1 MKTFSL
7 WCLLLLFSPGFL
19 WAEELILPEQEA
31 PEALFEAE
39 IGDADVDFYLSGS
52 WRILLGF
59 SADWLFAPDGSV
71 ILSLPGT
78 FPGLEQDRLFEQIPD
93 LTASVWLM
101 ERYFLEYSVLGGF
114 DKNYFLMGYQGQEDE
129 FLDHLYIGNRD
140 IAIDPYIFLDI
151 PEQDDSSIGAE
162 ALLRTGASSH
172 ELLLRS
178 DNNQS
183 ESRLYIGKNLV
194 SEEAIPLSGYIEGR
208 FFKLP
213 DQDVEELEVYL
224 EDANGDYIDADG
236 RHYRLAGVDD
246 ATLDSEEGLVFVK
259 EAAAGGQVVVYYEK
273 GVLAVGDGSLGR
285 NALCG
290 VVVGENKLDPTQ
302 TPEHFDWGV
311 TYPDLALGQLMS
323 SRQVTVNGRTALRLW
338 MPGEFSPFEILSRY
352 EFSQSPPMDLSQVK
366 VEVVKKGDR
375 SQSLLQPVSFN
386 FAPESRGFYAYRN
399 SDLRGDFRN
408 LYPFLNTYIEGD
420 NLDGSNLLY
429 GPERDL
435 RPGYLKYEL
444 LVYHL
449 TPVEQYRL
457 QANVVPGSV
466 SIKRNGMTESRY
478 EVDYGS
484 GLINFLTYIHPDDRI
499 EITYKLKGAFLNNSD
514 LLFVWGS
521 RIPLADS
528 LNLELATG
536 FRWNALPGSYTE
548 KAYDRTGTV
557 IGSAFLQGEG
567 EKLSFKA
574 SSAVAYTNP
583 DTTGTMRLLSMEGR
597 GMEVGLSEDTAYPAS
612 PAYDAEFPIENPG
625 LTQGNRGRLLYR
637 DYREY
642 GSFGTSSLQS
652 YTWSGYQPWAYE
664 TGSKPGPYVAAGSSE
679 GESKGQSLIMD
690 FEIDSADDW
699 VGCQIP
705 LALNQGVLDLS
716 ALQSIFLSYRAV
728 DVSGQFDIY
737 LQIGDIDEDIDG
749 DGTLDEEFSTL
760 ARGFSFDDSA
770 NGVTLL
776 VGGGPKNEGNGRRDS
791 EDVDGNDFIDPEEPE
806 WVLTVGKGLNDY
818 FGDENDTSW
827 SSFSALIDSTERAKL
842 ARSRGV
848 RLIIVRQG
856 VTDCSGRVLIDRL
869 ALAGSDFWVDASGF
883 SATGTVTVRQI
894 EESQGVDTPSEELV
908 DAFPEVEGTFHPFAE
923 VQQVLE
929 VDWRGGVAT
938 DDWSL
943 RGFTGSGVEGIDYRR
958 IVYYARL
965 PSLNDSP
972 PWLYFSLLDGDNR
985 GIHWQFDPAILGAN
999 WAKIEVDL
1007 DSEKVLLNG
1016 SEISGASAQVT
1027 IDPGYASLYL
1037 FKVNMQDSSDGT
1049 LYLDELHLTE
1059 PRGAVGAAFGLD
1071 LDLSLAGELLHL
1083 GDYALISNL
1092 SLSERAFFATAGFST
1107 LYGRPLSAS
1116 SVSSLTEVSCDL
1128 AFSETSAN
1136 VLVEGVDRDFTLS
1149 GGHRVMVPNFSSPVH
1164 FSDSFSLKEVDTGR
1178 NIYRENTL
1186 DLTLPESLTLNLAAS
1201 ASSNSDMLTQGW
1213 QSDLHITAMD
1223 PLTTTGALEFKRS
1236 KSGYSVIEEWYGS
1249 SWYRAYNLLFPWQ
1262 QGLFLERKGGFDLGL
1277 SLATK
1282 PLGAELTAGLD
1293 FQSYDFLSP
1302 SRRQKNGLEVTLL
1315 LPWELWAGTS
1325 KRVTITPGYSRELQ
1339 VMDTQG
1345 KTGDLSDDLRVYAGD
1360 IEQQSYFFILPPFAE
1375 IFSGTA
1381 EEVFTAAGKDYEQAF
1396 YRPEASITVERLF
1409 SSRISDLF
1417 IPSFFQ
1423 FSLDREFKKDGDLVE
1438 FLNNYNLKSQN
1449 NAVNLFGS
1457 YGAYP
1462 LFSFYELDEY
1472 SSGLTLSLSYA
1483 DSVLQSSDLLLEH
1496 YFSFETEES
1505 TSFTLD
1511 NRFNYQYTEAGS
1523 WSDEV
1528 QLSYKRFV
1536 YPPEGVK
1543 LPLLP
1548 ESVEKNGYYS
1558 HQESLALKISGEENS
1573 YSQHHFNIVL
1583 KHETFIIFPEQGL
1596 IKAEIAL
1603 GLDRETFSAENYW
1616 RLGIRAG
1623 IEGKIE
1629 F

>member
-1 MKTFSL
+1 MCF
-7 WCLLLLFSPGFL
+7 LLLLLPGFL
-19 WAEELILPEQEA
+19 WPEELILPEQEA
-31 PEALFEAE
+31 PEAIFETE

-52 WRILLGF
+52 WRILMGV
-59 SADWLFAPDGSV
+59 SADFLFAPDGSV
-71 ILSLPGT
+71 TLSLPGT

-101 ERYFLEYSVLGGF
+101 DRYFLEYSVLGGF
-114 DKNYFLMGYQGQEDE
+114 EENYFLMGYQGQEDE

-140 IAIDPYIFLDI
+140 IAIDPYLFLDI

-194 SEEAIPLSGYIEGR
+194 SEEAIPLSGYIAGR

-213 DQDVEELEVYL
+213 DQGVEELEVYL
-224 EDANGDYIDADG
+224 EDANGDYSDTEG

-273 GVLAVGDGSLGR
+273 GVLAVGDVSLGSG
-285 NALCG
+285 ALCE
-290 VVVGENKLDPTQ
+290 VVGGKLDPSAPATQ
-302 TPEHFDWGV
+302 FAWGI
-311 TYPDLALGQLMS
+311 TYLGQLLDD
-323 SRQVTVNGRTALRLW
+323 RQVTVNGRTGLRLW
-338 MPGEFSPFEILSRY
+338 MAGEFSPFEILSRY
-352 EFSQSPPMDLSQVK
+352 EFSQSPPLDLSQVK

-375 SQSLLQPVSFN
+375 SQSLLQPVNFN
-386 FAPESRGFYAYRN
+386 FAPASRVFYAYHN
-399 SDLRGDFRN
+399 SDLRGDFKN
-408 LYPFLNTYIEGD
+408 LYPFLDAASGGPFD
-420 NLDGSNLLY
+420 RDNLLY
-429 GPERDL
+429 GPERDP

-457 QANVVPGSV
+457 EANVVPGSV
-466 SIKRNGMTESRY
+466 SIKRNGMAESRY
-478 EVDYGS
+478 EVDYNS
-484 GLINFLTYIHPDDRI
+484 GLITFLTYIHPDDRI
-499 EITYKLKGAFLNNSD
+499 EISYRLKGAFLNNSD
-514 LLFVWGS
+514 LLFAWGS
-521 RIPLADS
+521 RIPFSDS

-536 FRWNALPGSYTE
+536 LRWNALPGSYTE

-557 IGSAFLQGEG
+557 IGSVFLQGEG

-574 SSAVAYTNP
+574 STALAYTNP
-583 DTTGTMRLLSMEGR
+583 DTTGVMRLLSMEGQ

-612 PAYDAEFPIENPG
+612 LPQEAIFAALSY
-625 LTQGNRGRLLYR
+625 GNRGKLFYR
-637 DYREY
+637 DYRDY
-642 GSFGTSSLQS
+642 GVFGTSSLQS
-652 YTWSGYQPWAYE
+652 YTWSGYKAWAYE
-664 TGSKPGPYVAAGSSE
+664 TGSKPGPYLAAGSSE
-679 GESKGQSLIMD
+679 GVSKGQSLIMD
-690 FEIDSADDW
+690 FEIDSAGDW

-716 ALQSIFLSYRAV
+716 ALQSIFLSYRAI
-728 DVSGQFDIY
+728 DVTGIFLIY

-749 DGTLDEEFSTL
+749 DSTLDEEFSIL
-760 ARGFSFDDSA
+760 ARGFSFNDSA

-791 EDVDGNDFIDPEEPE
+791 EDVDGNDFLDPEDPD
-806 WVLTVGKGLNDY
+806 WVLTVQDNGVDH
-818 FGDENDTSW
+818 FGDETDTSW
-827 SSFSALIDSTERAKL
+827 SSFSAALGPAERAKL

-848 RLIIVRQG
+848 RLIIIRQDAG
-856 VTDCSGRVLIDRL
+856 SCSGRVLIDRL

-883 SATGTVTVRQI
+883 SATGTVTARQI
-894 EESQGVDTPSEELV
+894 EEGQALYPPPKELV
-908 DAFPEVEGTFHPFAE
+908 DAFPEVEDTFHPFAE

-929 VDWRGGVAT
+929 VDWQGGTAPT

-943 RGFTGSGVEGIDYRR
+943 QGFTGSGVEGIDYRR

-965 PSLNDSP
+965 PTPLTGATIE
-972 PWLYFSLLDGDNR
+972 FSLLDADNR
-985 GIHWQFDPAILGAN
+985 GIRWQFDPEILAILGAN

-1007 DSEKVLLNG
+1007 DSKKVLLNG
-1016 SEISGASAQVT
+1016 SEISGSSVT
-1027 IDPGYASLYL
+1027 IDPSYGSLYL
-1037 FKVNMQDSSDGT
+1037 FKVSLENSSAGT
-1049 LYLDELHLTE
+1049 LYLDELHLTD

-1071 LDLSLAGELLHL
+1071 LDFSLPGELLHL
-1083 GDYALISNL
+1083 GDYALVSNL

-1116 SVSSLTEVSCDL
+1116 TVSSLTEVSCDL
-1128 AFSETSAN
+1128 AFSQASAN
-1136 VLVEGVDRDFTLS
+1136 VQVAGVEQSFTLS
-1149 GGHRVMVPNFSSPVH
+1149 GGHRVMVPNFSFPVH

-1186 DLTLPESLTLNLAAS
+1186 DFTLPESLTLNLTAS
-1201 ASSNSDMLTQGW
+1201 ASSGSDILIQSW
-1213 QSDLHITAMD
+1213 QSGLDIPVLS
-1223 PLTTTGALEFKRS
+1223 PFLVTTDLEFKRS

-1249 SWYRAYNLLFPWQ
+1249 SWCRAYNLLFPWQ
-1262 QGLFLERKGGFDLGL
+1262 QGLFLERKSGFDLGL

-1293 FQSYDFLSP
+1293 FQSYDFISP
-1302 SRRQKNGLEVTLL
+1302 TRRQKNELELTLQ
-1315 LPWELWAGTS
+1315 LPWELWAETS
-1325 KRVTITPGYSRELQ
+1325 KRVTITPGYSRELR

-1375 IFSGTA
+1375 LFSGA
-1381 EEVFTAAGKDYEQAF
+1381 AKEDFTSAGKDYEQAF
-1396 YRPEASITVERLF
+1396 YRPQASITIERLF

-1423 FSLDREFKKDGDLVE
+1423 LSLDKEFKKDGDLVQ
-1438 FLNNYNLKSQN
+1438 FLNNYYLKTRN

-1457 YGAYP
+1457 YGVYP
-1462 LFSFYELDEY
+1462 IFSFYKLDEY
-1472 SSGLTLSLSYA
+1472 GAGLTLTLTY
-1483 DSVLQSSDLLLEH
+1483 DDNTFHSSDLLLEQ
-1496 YFSFETEES
+1496 YVGFETEKS
-1505 TSFTLD
+1505 SILTLD
-1511 NRFNYQYTEAGS
+1511 NRFNYQQTDLTS

-1528 QLSYKRFV
+1528 QLSYKRFI

-1548 ESVEKNGYYS
+1548 ESVERNGYYS
-1558 HQESLALKISGEENS
+1558 HRESLALEISGEESS
-1573 YSQHHFNIVL
+1573 YSYHPMNIVL
-1583 KHETFIIFPEQGL
+1583 KHETFAIFPEQGL

-1603 GLDRETFSAENYW
+1603 GLDRETSYDGNYW